1 VCDPFPLRPLP
12 QQAIA
17 KLAFTDAAAKT
28 KCSNLPGQARSGIQL
43 SALSTEQLAAAKA
56 AKAVASVSLSAAGY
70 TDFEV
75 VTILAFPSVHVSIEG
90 AHAGHRFG
98 PLKATLAV
106 HEARCSGGRRARG
119 PHGGV
124 SRGARRP

>member
-1 VCDPFPLRPLP
+1 MCDPFPLRPLP

-75 VTILAFPSVHVSIEG
+75 VTILAFPSVHVSN
-90 AHAGHRFG
+90 
-98 PLKATLAV
+98 
-106 HEARCSGGRRARG
+106 EARTQAIGSAR
-119 PHGGV
+119 
-124 SRGARRP
+124 

>member
-17 KLAFTDAAAKT
+17 KLAFTFAAAKT
-28 KCSNLPGQARSGIQL
+28 KCSNLPGQARSDIQL

-56 AKAVASVSLSAAGY
+56 VASVALSAAGY

-75 VTILAFPSVHVSIEG
+75 VTILAFPSVHVSN
-90 AHAGHRFG
+90 
-98 PLKATLAV
+98 
-106 HEARCSGGRRARG
+106 EARTQAIGSAR
-119 PHGGV
+119 
-124 SRGARRP
+124 

>member
-1 VCDPFPLRPLP
+1 MCDPFPLRPLP

-28 KCSNLPGQARSGIQL
+28 KCSNLPGQARSGIQV

-56 AKAVASVSLSAAGY
+56 AKAAKAVASVALGAAGY

-75 VTILAFPSVHVSIEG
+75 VTILAFPSVHVSIE
-90 AHAGHRFG
+90 
-98 PLKATLAV
+98 
-106 HEARCSGGRRARG
+106 ARTQAIASAR
-119 PHGGV
+119 
-124 SRGARRP
+124 